1 MKRTA
6 ILLIFFSFVSFAQNE
21 TTEETVSSAIENLFS
36 VSKSKDYKEACSLI
50 AFTGNDASKYYLVP
64 LNPKVTYDLEK
75 AERIAKKIKAYLDIS
90 DSYEIKSVS
99 SHEENEHKFIDV
111 VVGFKSGK
119 QTLDIDFK
127 FVEVNNN
134 LLLVSVD

>member
-1 MKRTA
+1 MKRAA
-6 ILLIFFSFVSFAQNE
+6 ILLILFFSLVPFTQDENVTN
-21 TTEETVSSAIENLFS
+21 AIENLFS

-50 AFTGNDASKYYLVP
+50 VSTGNDTVKDYLAP
-64 LNPKVTYDLEK
+64 LNPKVPSDLEK

-99 SHEENEHKFIDV
+99 SNEENEHKFIDV

-119 QTLDIDFK
+119 QTLEIDFK
-127 FVEVNNN
+127 FVELNNN
-134 LLLVSVD
+134 LLLVLLD